1 MRKLFAFVAS
11 VACAFSAM
19 ATNYQGEL
27 TVTVND
33 ETAVQGTEIT
43 VTKADGLYDLSIK
56 NFKLVSGETVLPVGN
71 IELKGC
77 QGTDAYGITTIK
89 FNSNVTVAPGDD
101 PNVASEDWLGPML
114 GEVPIEMTAKLN
126 DQVLSVNIDINL
138 TLLQQIIQVGFV
150 GNTPAPLEG
159 DLTKDGVVNVSDVTA
174 LVNKVLE

>member
-1 MRKLFAFVAS
+1 MRKIFAFVAS

-43 VTKADGLYDLSIK
+43 VTNADGLYDLSIK
-56 NFKLVSGETVLPVGN
+56 NFKLVSGELVLPVGN

-77 QGTDAYGITTIK
+77 QGTDAYGVTTIK
-89 FNSNVTVAPGDD
+89 FNNSVTIAPGDD
-101 PNVASEDWLGPML
+101 PNVATEDWMGPML

-126 DQVLSVNIDINL
+126 DQVLSVNIDIC
-138 TLLQQIIQVGFV
+138 LLY
-150 GNTPAPLEG
+150 TSPSPR
-159 DLTKDGVVNVSDVTA
+159 D
-174 LVNKVLE
+174 